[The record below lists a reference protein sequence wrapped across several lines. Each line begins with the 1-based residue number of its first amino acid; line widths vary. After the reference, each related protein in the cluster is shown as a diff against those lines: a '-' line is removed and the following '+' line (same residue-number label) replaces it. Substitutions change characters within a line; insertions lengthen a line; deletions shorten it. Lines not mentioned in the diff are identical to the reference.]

1 MTHGQGS
8 TASGTGGVLLVSR
21 PAPGVLWLTMNRPA
35 QRNALDRALG
45 EELLRA
51 LERAETDPRARVV
64 VLTGAGS
71 AFCGGDD
78 LGAVDEHIAGERRH
92 SPVLGDTADPVYLR
106 IVEAIVTAPQPVIAA
121 VNGPAAGA
129 GTELACAADL
139 RIASGTARIGSCLLN
154 VAQTGTAVML
164 ARIVGA
170 AKATEIY
177 LSGGLLDAADAERLG
192 IYTRVVPP
200 EDLPDAALAEARR
213 LAAGPTR
220 AIGLY
225 KQLRERVYGQPLEQ
239 ALRVQNGFH
248 IRTNREVHDAVE
260 GARAFVE
267 KRDPEFTGR

>member
-1 MTHGQGS
+1 MAPGKTE
-8 TASGTGGVLLVSR
+8 TLLVSR
-21 PAPGVLWLTMNRPA
+21 PAQGVLWLTMNRPA

-51 LERAETDPRARVV
+51 LEDAETDPQARVV

-78 LGAVDEHIAGERRH
+78 LGAVDEHLTGDRTN

-139 RIASGTARIGSCLLN
+139 RIASDTARIGSCLVN
-154 VAQTGTAVML
+154 VAQVGTAVML
-164 ARIVGA
+164 PRIIGT

-192 IYTRVVPP
+192 IYTRVVPSG
-200 EDLPDAALAEARR
+200 EFQDAVLAEARR
-213 LAAGPTR
+213 LAAAPTR

-239 ALRVQNGFH
+239 SLRIQNGFH
-248 IRTNREVHDAVE
+248 IRNNREVHDAVE

-267 KRDPEFTGR
+267 KRSPEFTGS

>member
-1 MTHGQGS
+1 MTHGEG
-8 TASGTGGVLLVSR
+8 AAPGGAGPLLVSR
-21 PAPGVLWLTMNRPA
+21 PAPGVLWLTMNRPER
-35 QRNALDRALG
+35 RNALDRALG

-51 LERAETDPRARVV
+51 LERAETDPAARVV

-78 LGAVDEHIAGERRH
+78 LGAVDEHLAGDRRR

-139 RIASGTARIGSCLLN
+139 RIASGTARIGSCLVN

-164 ARIVGA
+164 ARIVGT

-177 LSGGLLDAADAERLG
+177 LSGGLLDAAEAERLG

-213 LAAGPTR
+213 LGAGPTR

-239 ALRVQNGFH
+239 ALRIQNAFH
-248 IRTNREVHDAVE
+248 IRNNREVHDAVE

>member
-1 MTHGQGS
+1 MTHRQGS
-8 TASGTGGVLLVSR
+8 TASGEDGTLLVSR
-21 PAPGVLWLTMNRPA
+21 PAPGVLWLTMNRPDR
-35 QRNALDRALG
+35 RNAIDRALG
-45 EELLRA
+45 EELLRV
-51 LERAETDPRARVV
+51 LEGAETDPEARVV

-78 LGAVDEHIAGERRH
+78 LGAVDEHLAGDREH
-92 SPVLGDTADPVYLR
+92 SPVLGHTADPVYLR

-139 RIASGTARIGSCLLN
+139 RIASDTARIGSCLVN

-164 ARIVGA
+164 ARIVGT

-177 LSGGLLDAADAERLG
+177 LSGGLLDAADAGRLG

-200 EDLPDAALAEARR
+200 DDLRDAALAEARR

-239 ALRVQNGFH
+239 ALRIQNTFH
-248 IRTNREVHDAVE
+248 IRNNREVHDAVE
-260 GARAFVE
+260 GARAFIE
-267 KRDPEFTGR
+267 KRSPEFTGR